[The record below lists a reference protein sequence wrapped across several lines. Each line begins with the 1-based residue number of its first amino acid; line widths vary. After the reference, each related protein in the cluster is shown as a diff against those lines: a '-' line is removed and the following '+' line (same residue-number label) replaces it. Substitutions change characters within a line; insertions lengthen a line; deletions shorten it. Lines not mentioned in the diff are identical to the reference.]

1 MTMLITMAIN
11 PAPVDAMKTLG
22 LLRLLTALALCCSL
36 CAPLA
41 ARADDPNAGA
51 KAKEHYL
58 KGQTHY
64 ALGEFNEAITEFRE
78 AFRLRDEPAILFNIA
93 QAMRQLNNY
102 KQAYFYYSQYL
113 SKRPNASNRP
123 EVEGFMEAMHKK
135 MEADE
140 DADKARANAEAA
152 RPPSPKHPDDHLA
165 ESEGQKQPAA
175 PAPAKPMQPKPPEKA
190 DAKKAASA
198 GPAKPL
204 VPPPAPAPRTT
215 TIAAVP
221 AQPLSPP
228 TLSPPAAQRPPP
240 APAEATIAAVPSTD
254 KPGWATGPHVA
265 GAAALGVGALAGVLS
280 FVFHGSAQA
289 AADTLDQHYAANAV
303 KPEDTQLKDTVKSKG
318 QLATMAA
325 MGCAAL
331 VVSGAVLTF
340 VF

>member
-1 MTMLITMAIN
+1 MTLDMHIDSMNRIDTLVS
-11 PAPVDAMKTLG
+11 VDAMKSLRLHG
-22 LLRLLTALALCCSL
+22 LLTTLALCCIL

-64 ALGEFNEAITEFRE
+64 ALGEFEDAVTEFRE

-113 SKRPNASNRP
+113 SKRPTASNRP

-140 DADKARANAEAA
+140 EADKARANAEAA

-165 ESEGQKQPAA
+165 EAEGQKRPAAAPVKAAEKNDAKADPKKVAAAAPAKAGAAA
-175 PAPAKPMQPKPPEKA
+175 PAP
-190 DAKKAASA
+190 S
-198 GPAKPL
+198 
-204 VPPPAPAPRTT
+204 PRTT
-215 TIAAVP
+215 TLAAVP
-221 AQPLSPP
+221 AASVSPQE
-228 TLSPPAAQRPPP
+228 AQRPLP
-240 APAEATIAAVPSTD
+240 APPEATANTSAPPSTD
-254 KPGWATGPHVA
+254 KPGWATGPHIA
-265 GAAALGVGALAGVLS
+265 GSAALGVGALAGVLS

-289 AADTLDQHYAANAV
+289 AADTLDQHYASHAV

-325 MGCAAL
+325 IGCAAL

>member
-1 MTMLITMAIN
+1 MAIN
-11 PAPVDAMKTLG
+11 LVSVDAMRIPG
-22 LLRLLTALALCCSL
+22 LRRLLAALLLCASL
-36 CAPLA
+36 GAPLA
-41 ARADDPNAGA
+41 VRADDANAGA

-113 SKRPNASNRP
+113 SKRPNASNRA
-123 EVEGFMEAMHKK
+123 EVEGFMESMHKK

-140 DADKARANAEAA
+140 EADKARANAEAA

-165 ESEGQKQPAA
+165 EAEGQKSGATPAA
-175 PAPAKPMQPKPPEKA
+175 APVKAAEKGAPKPDGKKVAAAAPAKP
-190 DAKKAASA
+190 AAA
-198 GPAKPL
+198 
-204 VPPPAPAPRTT
+204 PPATAPHAT

-221 AQPLSPP
+221 AAPLPE
-228 TLSPPAAQRPPP
+228 PAAQRPLP
-240 APAEATIAAVPSTD
+240 APSEATTAAPPSTD

-265 GAAALGVGALAGVLS
+265 GAAALGVGAVAGVLS

-289 AADTLDQHYAANAV
+289 AADTLDQHYASHAV
-303 KPEDTQLKDTVKSKG
+303 MPGDTQLKDTVKSKG
-318 QLATMAA
+318 QLATVAA
-325 MGCAAL
+325 IGCAAL
-331 VVSGAVLTF
+331 AVSGAVLTF

>member
-1 MTMLITMAIN
+1 MAIN
-11 PAPVDAMKTLG
+11 LISVNAMNPG
-22 LLRLLTALALCCSL
+22 LPRLLATLALCCSL

-51 KAKEHYL
+51 TAKEHYL

-64 ALGEFNEAITEFRE
+64 ALGEFNEAVTEFRE

-165 ESEGQKQPAA
+165 ESEGQKQA
-175 PAPAKPMQPKPPEKA
+175 PAPEPAKPTPVKPPEKA
-190 DAKKAASA
+190 DPKAGAKKVAAA
-198 GPAKPL
+198 APAKTL
-204 VPPPAPAPRTT
+204 VAPPAPAPRTT

-221 AQPLSPP
+221 AAPPP
-228 TLSPPAAQRPPP
+228 TTTLALPPAQRPLP
-240 APAEATIAAVPSTD
+240 APAEATTAAAPSTD
-254 KPGWATGPHVA
+254 KPGWATAPHLA

-289 AADTLDQHYAANAV
+289 AADTLDQHYASNAV

-325 MGCAAL
+325 IGCAAL

-340 VF
+340 AF